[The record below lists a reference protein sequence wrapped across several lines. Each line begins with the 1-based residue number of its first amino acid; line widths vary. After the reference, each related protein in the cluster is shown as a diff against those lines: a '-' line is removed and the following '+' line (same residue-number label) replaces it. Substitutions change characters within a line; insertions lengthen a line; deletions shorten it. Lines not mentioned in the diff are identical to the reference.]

1 MNLQEKIVLEWI
13 VDNGY
18 AINTRDLGKLM
29 KYIDDMEYI
38 RTVDDIIQANIDY
51 YDIKCPTNFLN
62 VEEIINNDGD
72 YIYFKND
79 TYLNVNWLMND
90 IDEGQIPYIYVEY
103 DYINFDASIDEIA
116 KDIIKKSEEYEWC
129 SIEKEDII
137 ETYLNPVAND
147 IAERVLCYINNYQG
161 EML

>member
-13 VDNGY
+13 IDNGY

-38 RTVDDIIQANIDY
+38 RTIDDIIQANIDY
-51 YDIKCPTNFLN
+51 YNIKCPTNFLD

-90 IDEGQIPYIYVEY
+90 IDEGQIPYVYIEY

-129 SIEKEDII
+129 NIEKEDII

-147 IAERVLCYINNYQG
+147 IAERVLCYIDNYQG
-161 EML
+161 EKL

>member
-13 VDNGY
+13 IDNGY
-18 AINTRDLGKLM
+18 AINTRDLKKLM

-51 YDIKCPTNFLN
+51 YNIKCPTNFLD

-90 IDEGQIPYIYVEY
+90 IDEGQIPYVYIEY

-129 SIEKEDII
+129 NIEKEDII

-147 IAERVLCYINNYQG
+147 IAERVLCYIDNYQG
-161 EML
+161 EKL

>member
-13 VDNGY
+13 IDNGY
-18 AINTRDLGKLM
+18 AINTRDLEKLM
-29 KYIDDMEYI
+29 KYIDDMEYV

-51 YDIKCPTNFLN
+51 YNIKCPTNFLD

-90 IDEGQIPYIYVEY
+90 IDEGQIPYVYIEY
-103 DYINFDASIDEIA
+103 DYINFDVSIDEIA
-116 KDIIKKSEEYEWC
+116 KDIIKQSEEYEWC

-137 ETYLNPVAND
+137 ETYLNPVADD
-147 IAERVLCYINNYQG
+147 IAERVLCYIDNYQG
-161 EML
+161 EKL

>member
-13 VDNGY
+13 IDNGY
-18 AINTRDLGKLM
+18 AINTRDLEKLM
-29 KYIDDMEYI
+29 KYIDDMEYV

-51 YDIKCPTNFLN
+51 YNIKCPTNFLD

-90 IDEGQIPYIYVEY
+90 IDEGQIPYVYIEY
-103 DYINFDASIDEIA
+103 DYINFDVSVDEIA
-116 KDIIKKSEEYEWC
+116 KDIIKKSKEYEWC
-129 SIEKEDII
+129 DIEKQDII
-137 ETYLNPVAND
+137 ETYLNPISDD

-161 EML
+161 EIL